1 MLNWMSDKNLRMPMN
16 AEKFFDKVA
25 LMRRYQKDYFRTR
38 SSFALRQSKVLEKE
52 IDDEIERVQRIT
64 GKGTKIPEQRD
75 LFNQ

>member
-1 MLNWMSDKNLRMPMN
+1 MPDLNLRMPMI

-38 SSFALRQSKVLEKE
+38 ASSVLRQSKALEKE

-64 GKGTKIPEQRD
+64 GKEVKTPEQRD
-75 LFNQ
+75 LFKQ